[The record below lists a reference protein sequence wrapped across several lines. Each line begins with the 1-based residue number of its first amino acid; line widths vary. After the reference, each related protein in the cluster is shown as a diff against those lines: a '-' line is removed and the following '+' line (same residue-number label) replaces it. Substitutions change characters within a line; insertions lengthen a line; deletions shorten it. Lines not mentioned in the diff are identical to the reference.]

1 MKLFIEKVQ
10 RSSGLMRYQFAVY
23 DIFKKKVFKNNNSNN
38 TRYMFKFCTDRFS
51 TYIDNVDDSRVE

>member
-1 MKLFIEKVQ
+1 
-10 RSSGLMRYQFAVY
+10 MRYQFAVY